1 MLLRDKNIFIVEDNL
16 QNRIIFQMTLG
27 RHGANIFFERWGK
40 NAILQLSHIRN
51 IDLIVLDL
59 MLAGG
64 VSGYDIFDEIRQIER
79 YENTPIVA
87 VSATEPSLGI
97 AKTREKG
104 FSGFIS
110 KPIDDVLFPKQLAQ
124 IIDGEAIWYAGD
136 RF

>member
-27 RHGANIFFERWGK
+27 RHAANIFFERWGK
-40 NAILQLSHIRN
+40 NAILQLKNLRN

-79 YENTPIVA
+79 YGNTPIVA

-124 IIDGEAIWYAGD
+124 IISGEEVWYAGE